1 MDRSAHDWLRC
12 APVSEQN
19 HRRPL
24 AAASGSVVAMAL
36 GSAVGF
42 LPGFIIVALR
52 ADLGLDYWQVG
63 LLSSVNYGCTWLAMG
78 PAARLTDRWGAR
90 RVVLA
95 DMALVALAAAIA
107 AAAGSYAVLLVA
119 GVLNGLGYALT
130 NVGTNIVVK
139 RSIEAQWRTAAMV
152 AKSAAVPGFLALL
165 AAFGPW
171 VADRWHWRWLY
182 GALAVGGALAAL
194 AVWRML
200 PDDRP
205 AGRSTASRDL
215 PRYFGW
221 FPVAAALMVFAT
233 VPVYLLSVPYLDE
246 SLGFASAVSGVLVG
260 VSAAIGVAVTLLIVL
275 LSGRVSPEFRA
286 RLVVILSARSRVMWA
301 IFGLVLYRLRL
312 VMVLCLAMGGFIALI
327 LAGGSFGVVAAIVG
341 MVGTMSLQSARLG
354 AMNAAVVERA
364 GAAAARGSALAMGG
378 YYLGTMLSPLAFGA
392 LLDIGVSYRWVWLI
406 CIILLGAAA
415 VAYRL
420 AGRLQPLDWSRWRAL
435 LTARR

>member
-1 MDRSAHDWLRC
+1 M
-12 APVSEQN
+12 SEAQ
-19 HRRPL
+19 RPL
-24 AAASGSVVAMAL
+24 AAASGAAVAMAL
-36 GSAVGF
+36 GSGVGF

-63 LLSSVNYGCTWLAMG
+63 LLSSVNYGCTWLAMS

-90 RVVLA
+90 RAVLL
-95 DMALVALAAAIA
+95 DMALVAVAGAIA
-107 AAAGSYAVLLVA
+107 AAAGSYPILLVA
-119 GVLNGLGYALT
+119 AVLNGAGYALT

-171 VADRWHWRWLY
+171 IADRWHWRWLY
-182 GALAVGGALAAL
+182 AALAVGGALTAL
-194 AVWRML
+194 AVWRTL
-200 PDDRP
+200 PDDRVVRRSP
-205 AGRSTASRDL
+205 AAREL

-221 FPVAAALMVFAT
+221 FPVGAALMVFAT

-246 SLGFASAVSGVLVG
+246 SLGFTSATSGVLVG
-260 VSAAIGVAVTLLIVL
+260 VSAAIGVAVTLVVVL
-275 LSGRVSPEFRA
+275 LSRRVGPEFRA
-286 RLVVILSARSRVMWA
+286 RLVVVLSARSRLMWA
-301 IFGLVLYRLRL
+301 VFGLVLYRIRL
-312 VMVLCLAMGGFIALI
+312 VMVLCVTMGAFVALI
-327 LAGGSFGVVAAIVG
+327 LVGGSLGVVIAMVG
-341 MVGTMSLQSARLG
+341 IVGTMSLQSARLG

-378 YYLGTMLSPLAFGA
+378 YYLGTMASPVVFGA
-392 LLDIGVSYRWVWLI
+392 LLDVGVSYTWVWLI
-406 CIILLGAAA
+406 CIALLGAAA

-435 LTARR
+435 LPAGR

>member
-1 MDRSAHDWLRC
+1 M
-12 APVSEQN
+12 SEQSGQ
-19 HRRPL
+19 RPV
-24 AAASGSVVAMAL
+24 AAALGSVLAMAL
-36 GSAVGF
+36 GSAVGL

-52 ADLGLDYWQVG
+52 ADLDLGYWQVG
-63 LLSSVNYGCTWLAMG
+63 LLSGVNYGCTWLAMS

-90 RVVLA
+90 RVVLVH
-95 DMALVALAAAIA
+95 MVLVVVAAAIA
-107 AAAGSYAVLLVA
+107 AAAASYPILLVA
-119 GVLNGLGYALT
+119 AVLNGLGYALT
-130 NVGTNIVVK
+130 NVGTNVVVK

-171 VADRWHWRWLY
+171 IADRWHWRWIY
-182 GALAVGGALAAL
+182 AALAVGGVLAVL
-194 AVWRML
+194 AVWRTL

-246 SLGFASAVSGVLVG
+246 SLGFTSATSGVLVG
-260 VSAAIGVAVTLLIVL
+260 VSAAIGVGVTLLIVL

-286 RLVVILSARSRVMWA
+286 RLVVILSARSRFMWA
-301 IFGLVLYRLRL
+301 IFGLVIYRIRL
-312 VMVLCLAMGGFIALI
+312 VMVLCLTMSAFVALI
-327 LAGGSFGVVAAIVG
+327 AAGGSFGVVVAMVG
-341 MVGTMSLQSARLG
+341 MVGTMSLQPARLG

-364 GAAAARGSALAMGG
+364 GAVAARGSAQAMGG
-378 YYLGTMLSPLAFGA
+378 YYLGAMAAPVAFGA
-392 LLDIGVSYRWVWLI
+392 LLDAGLSYRWVWLI
-406 CIILLGAAA
+406 CIILLGAAT

-420 AGRLQPLDWSRWRAL
+420 AGRLQPLDWSRWRMR
-435 LTARR
+435 LTGVR

>member
-1 MDRSAHDWLRC
+1 
-12 APVSEQN
+12 
-19 HRRPL
+19 
-24 AAASGSVVAMAL
+24 MAL
-36 GSAVGF
+36 GSGVGF

-95 DMALVALAAAIA
+95 DMALVAVAGAIA
-107 AAAGSYAVLLVA
+107 AAASSYPFLLVA

-171 VADRWHWRWLY
+171 IADRWHWRWLY
-182 GALAVGGALAAL
+182 AALAVGGALAAL
-194 AVWRML
+194 AVGRAL
-200 PDDRP
+200 PDDRVARRSP
-205 AGRSTASRDL
+205 AVREL

-221 FPVAAALMVFAT
+221 FPVGAALMVFAT
-233 VPVYLLSVPYLDE
+233 MPVYLLSVPYLDE
-246 SLGFASAVSGVLVG
+246 SLGFASATSGVLVG
-260 VSAAIGVAVTLLIVL
+260 VSAAVGVAITLVIVL

-286 RLVVILSARSRVMWA
+286 RLVVVLSGRSRIMWA
-301 IFGLVLYRLRL
+301 IFGLVLYRIRL
-312 VMVLCLAMGGFIALI
+312 VMVLCLTMGAFIALV
-327 LAGGSFGVVAAIVG
+327 LAGGSFGVVVAMVG
-341 MVGTMSLQSARLG
+341 IVGTMSLQSARLG

-364 GAAAARGSALAMGG
+364 GAAAARGSALAVGG
-378 YYLGTMLSPLAFGA
+378 YYLGLMASPVAFAA
-392 LLDIGVSYRWVWLI
+392 LLDVGVPYRWVWLI
-406 CIILLGAAA
+406 CIMTLAAA
-415 VAYRL
+415 AGAYRL
-420 AGRLQPLDWSRWRAL
+420 AGRLQPLDWSRWRVL
-435 LTARR
+435 LPGGR

>member
-1 MDRSAHDWLRC
+1 
-12 APVSEQN
+12 
-19 HRRPL
+19 
-24 AAASGSVVAMAL
+24 MAL
-36 GSAVGF
+36 GSGVGF

-95 DMALVALAAAIA
+95 DMALVAVAGAIA
-107 AAAGSYAVLLVA
+107 AAASSYPFLLVA

-171 VADRWHWRWLY
+171 IADRWHWRWLY
-182 GALAVGGALAAL
+182 AALAVGGALAAL
-194 AVWRML
+194 AVGRAL
-200 PDDRP
+200 PDDRVARRSP
-205 AGRSTASRDL
+205 AVREL

-221 FPVAAALMVFAT
+221 FPVGAALMVFAT
-233 VPVYLLSVPYLDE
+233 MPVYLLSVPYLDE
-246 SLGFASAVSGVLVG
+246 SLGFASATSGVLVG
-260 VSAAIGVAVTLLIVL
+260 VSAAVGVAITLVIVL

-286 RLVVILSARSRVMWA
+286 RLVVVLSGRSRIMWA
-301 IFGLVLYRLRL
+301 IFGLVLYRIRL
-312 VMVLCLAMGGFIALI
+312 VMVLCLTMGAFIALV
-327 LAGGSFGVVAAIVG
+327 LAGGSFGVVVAMVG
-341 MVGTMSLQSARLG
+341 IVGTMSLQSARLG

-364 GAAAARGSALAMGG
+364 GAAAARGSALAVGG
-378 YYLGTMLSPLAFGA
+378 YYLGLMASPVAFAA
-392 LLDIGVSYRWVWLI
+392 LLDVGVPYRWVWLI
-406 CIILLGAAA
+406 CIMTLVAAA
-415 VAYRL
+415 GAYRL
-420 AGRLQPLDWSRWRAL
+420 AGRLQPLDWSRWRVL
-435 LTARR
+435 LPGGR